1 MAGPG
6 KLPDRLRG
14 HCSPCDV
21 PVINVYLST
30 LDGHR
35 ESRRFATIKGARAYA
50 QRKIGPHPEI
60 GSGYAVSPWGDAKIT
75 VSGCTLETLFDQEA
89 ELTGD
94 SADYASED

>member
-1 MAGPG
+1 M
-6 KLPDRLRG
+6 
-14 HCSPCDV
+14 
-21 PVINVYLST
+21 INVYLST

-75 VSGCTLETLFDQEA
+75 VSGDCSLTDLFEYDVP
-89 ELTGD
+89 ELTGTI
-94 SADYASED
+94 ADYASED

>member
-1 MAGPG
+1 M
-6 KLPDRLRG
+6 
-14 HCSPCDV
+14 
-21 PVINVYLST
+21 INVYFST

-60 GSGYAVSPWGDAKIT
+60 GTGYAVSPWGDAKIT
-75 VSGCTLETLFDQEA
+75 VSGGCTLEALFDQEA

-94 SADYASED
+94 SADFATED